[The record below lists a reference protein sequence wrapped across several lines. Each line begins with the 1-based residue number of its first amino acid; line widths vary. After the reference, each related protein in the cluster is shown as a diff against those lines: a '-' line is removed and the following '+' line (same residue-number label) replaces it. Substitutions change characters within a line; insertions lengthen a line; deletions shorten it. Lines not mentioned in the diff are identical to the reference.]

1 MRVDL
6 KAQSSHRLDL
16 YVCERERQSQR
27 HRETGTERNIETGI
41 EMEIRECS
49 VGEKQVK
56 ADIKVGNSILKTLKY
71 NKIGGLIESM
81 SKNVC
86 I

>member
-1 MRVDL
+1 M
-6 KAQSSHRLDL
+6 
-16 YVCERERQSQR
+16 
-27 HRETGTERNIETGI
+27 NIETDI
-41 EMEIRECS
+41 ETEIRECS

-56 ADIKVGNSILKTLKY
+56 ADIKVGNSILKTLKH